1 MNAFFCEY
9 QAQVGSVFIWFDF
22 QNSPEIPQHKTQEER
37 CRAAQLLLSS
47 KKLNSPL
54 LVDSMDN
61 NTNKAFAAMPIRL
74 YIIQDDTVQ
83 YIGGIGPT
91 FYNIQDVKK
100 WLENNVNKDLNNNQ
114 PLDVSTI

>member
-1 MNAFFCEY
+1 
-9 QAQVGSVFIWFDF
+9 
-22 QNSPEIPQHKTQEER
+22 
-37 CRAAQLLLSS
+37 
-47 KKLNSPL
+47 
-54 LVDSMDN
+54 MDN

>member
-1 MNAFFCEY
+1 
-9 QAQVGSVFIWFDF
+9 
-22 QNSPEIPQHKTQEER
+22 
-37 CRAAQLLLSS
+37 
-47 KKLNSPL
+47 
-54 LVDSMDN
+54 MDN

-100 WLENNVNKDLNNNQ
+100 WLENNVNKDLNNNH